1 MKKILLCILFI
12 LSLTLKSY
20 SNDNVGISNFIED
33 FSIKFENINKNSKN
47 KEKDIYKLANEI
59 LDLDWMGNFIL
70 GQHRRTISEEKKQKF
85 IEYYSKSLI
94 KNYIPLLDVY
104 KRDSYKILKIEETKR
119 KGTFNVDT
127 TIRHNDKDVNNTF
140 RIVKKNNKYYI
151 TDIITEGISFISSQR
166 SEVNSI
172 INSKGFDAFLTELKT
187 KNNG

>member
-33 FSIKFENINKNSKN
+33 ISIKFENINKNSKN

-85 IEYYSKSLI
+85 IEK
-94 KNYIPLLDVY
+94 KELL
-104 KRDSYKILKIEETKR
+104 LKLLEFMESVLVH
-119 KGTFNVDT
+119 F
-127 TIRHNDKDVNNTF
+127 
-140 RIVKKNNKYYI
+140 
-151 TDIITEGISFISSQR
+151 
-166 SEVNSI
+166 
-172 INSKGFDAFLTELKT
+172 
-187 KNNG
+187 